1 MNDEIIVERPSN
13 NYGIPGIRW
22 VNYLTSPTMKVRVQH
37 PDGER
42 SRTVTDA
49 TVNTDDVAHVKRM
62 LQRIVREAR
71 VLAKSL
77 GSKATYPEVTD
88 AHAAQYVGKWKGTRD
103 YQQRLDRALRQA
115 ESYDDIPKP
124 PKRDYVSS
132 PVIDLARDDVQ
143 RVAKRYE
150 AAPSLYEYRN
160 AYGEPARMF
169 QL

>member
-1 MNDEIIVERPSN
+1 MNDEIIIERPSN

-22 VNYLTSPTMKVRVQH
+22 VNYLSSPAMKVRVHH

-62 LQRIVREAR
+62 LSNIVREAR
-71 VLAKSL
+71 KLAAEM
-77 GSKATYPEVTD
+77 GSKATYPNVTD

-103 YQQRLDRALRQA
+103 YQQRLDRALRAA

-124 PKRDYVSS
+124 PKRDYVPS
-132 PVIDLARDDVQ
+132 PVIDLACEDVQ

-150 AAPSLYEYRN
+150 AAHSLYEYRN